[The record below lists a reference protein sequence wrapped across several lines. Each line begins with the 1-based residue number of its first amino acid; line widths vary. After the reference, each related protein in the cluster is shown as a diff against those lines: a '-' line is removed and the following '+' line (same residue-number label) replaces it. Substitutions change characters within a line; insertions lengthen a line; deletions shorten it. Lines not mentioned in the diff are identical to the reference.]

1 MLRSLLIASIML
13 LASCAQ
19 VTTVK
24 KDSPDPNKHLS
35 PKEIEKLN
43 KQSLK
48 RVSKQLKELA
58 IAAKASGEDKINFLA
73 SDMYLKF
80 SIDPP
85 TLY

>member
-1 MLRSLLIASIML
+1 MKKIRSFKKPLRAFGKLQGKVMLRSLLIASIML

-19 VTTVK
+19 VKTVK

-48 RVSKQLKELA
+48 RVSKQLKELD
-58 IAAKASGEDKINFLA
+58 ILD
-73 SDMYLKF
+73 
-80 SIDPP
+80 
-85 TLY
+85 